1 MKLDISAYSITYI
14 FIMPE
19 IEKSDLGSQS
29 PFQGFLFDLVS
40 SPYAA
45 MISKLL
51 ICPHSIDE
59 VTLNKE
65 ELLSKRKGAVE
76 QLVFLLSPSAI
87 ESKEMLFQNPLTVIA
102 YDKKYQSF
110 YEGIRSRFVYEPIV
124 ITNNTKM
131 NQAFQFDQIVDAY
144 SIDHVLYERF
154 INFLNSVGNLDLKGR
169 FKAKKLRL
177 KYQYKDAPIYNHGV
191 TNSNDLV
198 LSSLGVVGKLED
210 LENASKEKFISSLID
225 GANYISK
232 LKVSEKSGNTDMIL
246 FVPAMFSYLYDI
258 KNNIWNKLFREVK
271 SKNAKE
277 FIIKSIIRNPDY
289 SSFTFKAT
297 GDKGL
302 KSILSHKFTQSAVTI
317 RRQELHLSTLATA
330 LISVAH
336 FIPTIRLPNNLNFSY
351 SLLNEIESH
360 SKRGDL
366 KGRSLL
372 KKRVKELIIEWKSII
387 GKDLLTYINSEAS
400 NLKLCTDI
408 PLEWI
413 TLDCVPIMI
422 SHKISKIPVTPG
434 NLFLNQS
441 SFNIDVLT
449 SATELR
455 KILIIRSFSPHD
467 PIKPELENTIKSSVS
482 NIEYIEVV
490 DVSSSAEL
498 VDAINNFSGHIVI
511 FDCHGN
517 HGGRSSNGWLQ
528 IGKEQVDVW
537 SLPITSPLIV
547 ILSACMTS
555 SIAGSHASVTNGF
568 IQKGSY
574 SVLGTY
580 LPVDAYK
587 SASLV
592 SNLITN
598 IFKTLSTLKQFG
610 VVETTWQNILYM
622 AICESYMVEV
632 FNELLKKFGDVDS
645 ESLKKVLELARTK
658 IYSLEQ
664 TWHIS
669 YFKELS
675 QLFSIELD
683 CLHEFIHDDLV
694 IVESMY
700 YSQFGKAENIRVIL

>member
-1 MKLDISAYSITYI
+1 MKLDISFYSITYI

-19 IEKSDLGSQS
+19 IEKTDLSSQS

-59 VTLNKE
+59 IILNKE
-65 ELLSKRKGAVE
+65 DLLSKRQGTVE

-110 YEGIRSRFVYEPIV
+110 YESISSRFVYEPIV
-124 ITNNTKM
+124 ITNNTKI
-131 NQAFQFDQIVDAY
+131 NQAFQFEQIIDAY
-144 SIDHVLYERF
+144 SLDRVLYERF
-154 INFLNSVGNLDLKGR
+154 IIFLNIIGNLGLKDS
-169 FKAKKLRL
+169 FEAKKLRL
-177 KYQYKDAPIYNHGV
+177 KYQYKDAPLFNHGV

-198 LSSLGVVGKLED
+198 LSSLGVVDQLED
-210 LENASKEKFISSLID
+210 LENANKEKFISSLID
-225 GANYISK
+225 GANYINK
-232 LKVSEKSGNTDMIL
+232 LKVSERSGKTDMVL

-258 KNNIWNKLFREVK
+258 KNNIWNRLFREVK

-289 SSFTFKAT
+289 SSFSFKAKP
-297 GDKGL
+297 DEGL
-302 KSILSHKFTQSAVTI
+302 KSIFSHQYTQSAFTI
-317 RRQELHLSTLATA
+317 RKQELHLSTLATA
-330 LISVAH
+330 LTSVAH

-360 SKRGDL
+360 SKRDDQ
-366 KGRSLL
+366 KGRLLL
-372 KKRVKELIIEWKSII
+372 KKRVKELITEWKSII
-387 GKDLLTYINSEAS
+387 GNDLLTCINSEAS

-413 TLDCVPIMI
+413 SLDCVPIMI
-422 SHKISKIPVTPG
+422 SHKISKVPVTPG
-434 NLFLNQS
+434 NLFLNQN

-449 SATELR
+449 SADELR
-455 KILIIRSFSPHD
+455 NILIIRSFSPHD
-467 PIKPELENTIKSSVS
+467 PIKTELENSIRSIVS
-482 NIEYIEVV
+482 NIECIEVV
-490 DVSSSAEL
+490 DVSNSTEL
-498 VDAINNFSGHIVI
+498 IDAINNFSGHIVI

-537 SLPITSPLIV
+537 SLPIASPLIV

-592 SNLITN
+592 SNLIMC
-598 IFKTLSTLKQFG
+598 IFKTLSTLKEFG
-610 VVETTWQNILYM
+610 VAETTWQNILYM
-622 AICESYMVEV
+622 AVCESYMVEI
-632 FNELLKKFGDVDS
+632 FNELKKKIGDIDS
-645 ESLKKVLELARTK
+645 ESLKKVLGLARMK
-658 IYSLEQ
+658 IYSLDQ

-675 QLFSIELD
+675 QLFSVELD
-683 CLHEFIHDDLV
+683 YLHEFIHDDLV